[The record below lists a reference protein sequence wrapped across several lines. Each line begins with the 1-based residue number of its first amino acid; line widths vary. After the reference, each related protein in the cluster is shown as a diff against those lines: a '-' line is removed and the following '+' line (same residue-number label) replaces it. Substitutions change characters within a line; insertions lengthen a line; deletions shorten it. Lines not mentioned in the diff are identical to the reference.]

1 MSSGSLVWQWLLG
14 GAFGV
19 LGVAAVVDWLRHRD
33 AERRYLTLSIALLGA
48 VGILHVASRSQ
59 VVDAAYRLSSLESES
74 RTLAL
79 ANDRL
84 KLELATLKRPARLEA
99 LARTQLG
106 MGPPDASVVNSVA
119 ARPPPVA
126 SHAAEGRRTLAD
138 RRSPR

>member
-1 MSSGSLVWQWLLG
+1 MSRSSGKGRKVSL
-14 GAFGV
+14 GAV
-19 LGVAAVVDWLRHRD
+19 LGQMLPVVLCFG
-33 AERRYLTLSIALLGA
+33 LLAG

-59 VVDAAYRLSSLESES
+59 VVDAAYRLSALEAES

-99 LARTQLG
+99 LARGQLG
-106 MGPPDASVVNSVA
+106 MAPPDASVVDSVA
-119 ARPPPVA
+119 ARPAAPVTN
-126 SHAAEGRRTLAD
+126 HAAEGRRALAD